1 MFFFILLTERK
12 EKMEERKMLEGTFAI
27 LDRHLMVKMP
37 RELDHHNAGRIR
49 ERADYFLLMDNV
61 DNIVFDFE
69 DTMFMDSSGI
79 GVIMGRYKKV
89 CCFGGKVYAIHTNE
103 RIKKIIQMSG
113 LQNIVEIIS

>member
-1 MFFFILLTERK
+1 MG
-12 EKMEERKMLEGTFAI
+12 EKNVLEGTLLEGTYAI

-37 RELDHHNAGRIR
+37 RELDHHNAARIR

-69 DTMFMDSSGI
+69 DTVFMDSSGI

-89 CCFGGKVYAIHTNE
+89 STFGGKIYAIHTNQ
-103 RIKKIIQMSG
+103 RIEKIMKMSG
-113 LQNIVEIIS
+113 LQNFVEIMN

>member
-1 MFFFILLTERK
+1 
-12 EKMEERKMLEGTFAI
+12 MEERKMMEGTFAI

-61 DNIVFDFE
+61 DSIVFDFE

-89 CCFGGKVYAIHTNE
+89 SCFGGKVYAIHTNE
-103 RIKKIIQMSG
+103 RIKKIITMSG
-113 LQNIVEIIS
+113 LENIVEIIS

>member
-1 MFFFILLTERK
+1 
-12 EKMEERKMLEGTFAI
+12 MEERKMLEGTFAI

-49 ERADYFLLMDNV
+49 ERTDYFLLMDNV
-61 DNIVFDFE
+61 DHIVFDFE
-69 DTMFMDSSGI
+69 DTLFMDSSGI

-89 CCFGGKVYAIHTNE
+89 SCFGGKVYAIHTNA
-103 RIKKIIQMSG
+103 RIKKILQLSG